1 MIMVT
6 SEFSHYRRS
15 DGWLGRRF
23 IYLERTTSTNEV
35 LRRLAE
41 EGAVEGMVILADEQ
55 TTGHGRLSRRW
66 EAPPSTSLLFSLLFH
81 PPEPF
86 AYQASRTTML
96 CGLALCQAV
105 ALGAGLTTS
114 LKWPNDLI
122 IERAG
127 DWRKLA
133 GMLSEIGMAGG
144 QPAFLIVGIGLNV
157 NIPVEGLSQ
166 LSPNATSL
174 LAEIGH
180 DVGRV
185 ALLDTFLQQT
195 EVLVERLRAGWDPLA
210 QWRAALA
217 WRGRTVRVQLPAE
230 ALTGVAE
237 DVDAEGSLVLRL
249 PDGSRRCFPVGDVSL
264 RL

>member
-1 MIMVT
+1 MAT
-6 SEFSHYRRS
+6 SEFSHYRRV
-15 DGWLGRRF
+15 DGWLGQRCL
-23 IYLERTTSTNEV
+23 YLERTTSTNEV

-41 EGAVEGMVILADEQ
+41 EGAVEGLVILADEQ
-55 TTGHGRLSRRW
+55 TAGCGRLARRW
-66 EAPPSTSLLFSLLFH
+66 ESPPGTSLLFSLLFR

-86 AYQASRTTML
+86 AYHAARTTML

-105 ALGAGLTTS
+105 ALGAGLTTY

-144 QPAFLIVGIGLNV
+144 RPSFLIVGIGLNV
-157 NIPVEGLSQ
+157 NIPVEGLSR
-166 LSPNATSL
+166 LAPNATSL

-185 ALLDTFLQQT
+185 ALLDIFLQRT
-195 EVLVERLRAGWDPLA
+195 EALVERQRAGWDPLA
-210 QWRAALA
+210 QWRAGLA
-217 WRGRTVRVQLPAE
+217 WRGRTVQVHLPTE
-230 ALTGVAE
+230 TLVGVAE
-237 DVDAEGSLVLRL
+237 DVDAEGALLLRL
-249 PDGSRRCFPVGDVSL
+249 PDGSRRSFPVGDVSL

>member
-1 MIMVT
+1 MAP
-6 SEFSHYRRS
+6 SEFSHYRRVA
-15 DGWLGRRF
+15 GWLGRRF
-23 IYLERTTSTNEV
+23 LYLERTTSTSEV
-35 LRRLAE
+35 LRHLAE
-41 EGAVEGMVILADEQ
+41 EGAAEGVVTLADEQ
-55 TTGHGRLSRRW
+55 TAGRGRLARRW
-66 EAPPSTSLLFSLLFH
+66 EAPPGASLLFSLLFR

-86 AYQASRTTML
+86 AYHATRTTML
-96 CGLALCQAV
+96 CGLALRQAV

-144 QPAFLIVGIGLNV
+144 RPAFLIVGIGLNV
-157 NIPVEGLSQ
+157 NIPVESLSR
-166 LSPNATSL
+166 LAPNATSL

-185 ALLDTFLQQT
+185 ALLDTFLQRT
-195 EVLVERLRAGWDPLA
+195 ESLVERQRAGWDPLV
-210 QWRAALA
+210 QWRAGLA
-217 WRGRTVRVQLPAE
+217 WRGRMVQVHLPTETLA
-230 ALTGVAE
+230 GVAE
-237 DVDAEGSLVLRL
+237 DVDAEGALLLRL
-249 PDGSRRCFPVGDVSL
+249 PDGSRRRFPVGDVSL

>member
-1 MIMVT
+1 MST
-6 SEFSHYRRS
+6 SEFSHYRRA

-23 IYLERTTSTNEV
+23 LYLERTTSTSEV
-35 LRRLAE
+35 LRQLAE
-41 EGAVEGMVILADEQ
+41 EGAAEGLVILADEQ
-55 TTGHGRLSRRW
+55 TAGRGRLARRW
-66 EAPPSTSLLFSLLFH
+66 EALPGDSLLFSLLFR

-86 AYQASRTTML
+86 AYHATRTTML
-96 CGLALCQAV
+96 CGLALRQAV

-133 GMLSEIGMAGG
+133 GMLSEIGMTGG
-144 QPAFLIVGIGLNV
+144 RPAFLIVGIGLNV
-157 NIPVEGLSQ
+157 NIPVESLSR
-166 LSPNATSL
+166 LAPNATSL

-185 ALLDTFLQQT
+185 ALLDTFLQRT
-195 EVLVERLRAGWDPLA
+195 EALVERQRAGWDPLA
-210 QWRAALA
+210 QWRAGLA
-217 WRGRTVRVQLPAE
+217 WRGRTVQVHLPTETLA
-230 ALTGVAE
+230 GVAE
-237 DVDAEGSLVLRL
+237 DVDAEGALLLRL
-249 PDGSRRCFPVGDVSL
+249 PDGSRRRFPAGDVSL